1 MRIRTDSALNAQK
14 ALEILKNL
22 MDFMFSKLYS
32 KVLGKGDA
40 TWVYKLHIQ
49 RIERRLLTTIEKSS
63 LFNDIINARKV
74 NLNGETYENISA
86 LIREIKTRP
95 KLIEMLAPPIIS
107 MIHGDLH
114 FQNLLVD
121 LNQKTKYNFILTDP
135 RGELNGSDLYYDLG
149 KLWHSFHGLYDFMHE
164 DLFDVKVRVQGSN
177 VTARLEFEDIP
188 AFSEYKRIHEL
199 FPKWLKEY
207 QPLCEDPYWEMRTLL
222 AEAAHFCSVMP
233 FHLKMDNVEKRAIAL
248 YLTGVKLL
256 NEFVEKYKIKEWEE
270 DLSWI
275 NVNTSEDYM
284 RAIKLLRK
292 QKEATL

>member
-1 MRIRTDSALNAQK
+1 MRYK
-14 ALEILKNL
+14 ACARQQQLRSDGRNEHLVRDVSDPKLQCYFCSNLRILKL
-22 MDFMFSKLYS
+22 FSY
-32 KVLGKGDA
+32 G
-40 TWVYKLHIQ
+40 
-49 RIERRLLTTIEKSS
+49 SS
-63 LFNDIINARKV
+63 F
-74 NLNGETYENISA
+74 G
-86 LIREIKTRP
+86 
-95 KLIEMLAPPIIS
+95 
-107 MIHGDLH
+107 
-114 FQNLLVD
+114 FQNRLVD

-164 DLFDVKVRVQGSN
+164 DLFDVKVRVQDSN

-207 QPLCEDPYWEMRTLL
+207 PPLCEDPYWEMRTLL